1 MKNKI
6 NLNML
11 AGFKGFNWVS
21 RYSDTN
27 ETDNIGRWS
36 RICYYNG
43 LYIGWVNGFVTEE
56 NKMLD
61 NRRTGVVDFFT
72 VSLGFPTTSQQHG
85 GHDNFT
91 DFKECQRYVE
101 EMFEDFKKIINK

>member
-36 RICYYNG
+36 RTCYYNG
-43 LYIGWVNGFVTEE
+43 LCIGWVNGYVNESVAIGV
-56 NKMLD
+56 
-61 NRRTGVVDFFT
+61 RITGVVDFFT
-72 VSLGFPTTSQQHG
+72 VSLDFPTSSQPHG
-85 GHDNFT
+85 GYENFT
-91 DFKECQRYVE
+91 DFKECQKYVE
-101 EMFEDFKKIINK
+101 EMFLDFKKIINK

>member
-1 MKNKI
+1 MKHKI

-43 LYIGWVNGFVTEE
+43 LYIGWVNGYASDGNDMREV
-56 NKMLD
+56 
-61 NRRTGVVDFFT
+61 GT
-72 VSLGFPTTSQQHG
+72 VIVFIANLSFPTSSQNNDG
-85 GHDNFT
+85 YERFNS
-91 DFKECQRYVE
+91 FKECQKYVE
-101 EMFEDFKKIINK
+101 EMFLDFKKIINK